1 MKRLFFFCIVFFL
14 SSLIVNA
21 QFTLTEGFESV
32 PPSNW
37 IITNNSNPAGT
48 SSWFQGNIPR
58 PFGPKVGVG
67 YIAADLHNTSD
78 AVVGTISDWLISP
91 VLKIVNGATLSFYT
105 RTLTNQTYPDRL
117 EIRMSTNGSSS
128 NVGATQTS
136 VGDFTT
142 TLCEINPTYV
152 TTGGSTCGGGY
163 PSTWTLYT
171 ITITG
176 VPSCTDGRIAFR
188 YFVETAGVLG
198 ANSEYIGI
206 DEFSYSSTCALPVS
220 LINFTGT
227 NEGEHIKL
235 NWATS
240 SESNSQQFD
249 VLKSINGTQFEKIGS
264 VNAMGFSNT
273 ITNYDLIDDHP
284 FAGENYYQLKQIDQS
299 GVYKL
304 SNIIMIRNGSANR
317 DFSAYILENPIGI
330 DCLVN
335 YNNLNSTKLEGRIL
349 DIYGRTIKRIVLSNL
364 NIGSGALKIP
374 VSNLVPGNYII
385 KLTTSTNTNAILR
398 FIKK

>member
-1 MKRLFFFCIVFFL
+1 MKRQLFFAVVFCLL
-14 SSLIVNA
+14 SFITNA

-37 IITNNSNPAGT
+37 IITNNSNPSGT

-67 YIAADLHNTSD
+67 YIAADVNNTSD

-91 VLKIVNGATLSFYT
+91 VIKIVNGASFTFYT
-105 RTLTNQTYPDRL
+105 RTATNAYPDRL
-117 EIRMSTNGSSS
+117 EIRMSTNGASSD
-128 NVGATQTS
+128 VGISETS

-142 TLCEINPTYV
+142 KLCDINPTYV
-152 TTGGSTCGGGY
+152 STGGTTCGGGY
-163 PSTWTLYT
+163 PSRWTQYS
-171 ITITG
+171 ITISG
-176 VPSCTDGRIAFR
+176 VSSCTDGRIAFR
-188 YFVETAGVLG
+188 YFVENGGVLG
-198 ANSEYIGI
+198 PNSEYIGI

-220 LINFTGT
+220 LISFTGM

-304 SNIIMIRNGSANR
+304 SNIIMVRKASSSK
-317 DFSAYILENPIGI
+317 DFSAYIVENPVGNE
-330 DCLVN
+330 CVVS
-335 YNNLNSTKLEGRIL
+335 YNNLSSTKLEGRVL
-349 DIYGRTIKRIVLSNL
+349 DIYGRTIQKIILNNL
-364 NIGSGALKIP
+364 NIGAGGLKIP

-385 KLTTSTNTNAILR
+385 KLTTATNTNAILR
-398 FIKK
+398 FVKR